1 MRYCS
6 LILIAHW
13 PSRSPPRAWSL
24 FPGGIFNSSTL
35 STWSSCAS
43 LSWALRTAC
52 PDTALDL
59 RPIKSFWVSLSL
71 KLLITGGF
79 WHASYDISSDRLV
92 CRLGRHE
99 LLEGA
104 SSCHGVCACD
114 FLSYGRILTLHEGFL
129 MVHLYTKLVAAD
141 APHSILCEAQVGGL
155 VTLQAVERLAQHL
168 PGHLDALSEGGRSVC
183 VGVAEGKGE
192 LAVLAAND
200 AQA

>member
-1 MRYCS
+1 MRYWS

-79 WHASYDISSDRLV
+79 CHVSYDISSQRLISGL
-92 CRLGRHE
+92 RRHE
-99 LLEGA
+99 PLEGA
-104 SSCHGVCACD
+104 RSCYGLCVCD
-114 FLSYGRILTLHEGFL
+114 FLSYIRIFTHRISRSA
-129 MVHLYTKLVAAD
+129 TR
-141 APHSILCEAQVGGL
+141 SW
-155 VTLQAVERLAQHL
+155 L
-168 PGHLDALSEGGRSVC
+168 PRGWHGGRGRAGPGQSLP
-183 VGVAEGKGE
+183 A
-192 LAVLAAND
+192 LL
-200 AQA
+200 